1 MSPVKNEYSFN
12 EKFGTLQELKRTL
25 EEGAIENP
33 SHFLEA
39 LKSIE
44 TSWINDRLRELLIA
58 GGYVASIQEVKPQLL
73 NQDMLTQIQEFI
85 STWAEKI
92 EFTNIREETESF
104 LKTQPVEHFLSDL
117 DRWIKLINQ
126 VIGHQAQFE
135 KYIEPLNQLAAQNAE
150 SLLST
155 HTDVNLDA
163 ISKQWQSTAKRLAQ
177 FSPDHYPMTTL
188 IPVSS
193 TTPVTPKRTRHGT
206 KTLSDTSE
214 VELEGQG
221 ERSPDSPH
229 TPRAPHRTKLWLSPG
244 RAYQHAP
251 EELYTKYHTVLN
263 ELRDT
268 QTKFSE
274 VERDLYLLQQK
285 LNETNKNLKKSE
297 EELDDYRKKET
308 IYTDQEKEVASLKS
322 KLGKLEKQK
331 RQSDHNLFVFTG
343 ESEQKIYELETQGK
357 TQENHIKTLEENL
370 KGYKERYDELQ
381 ADYISLDK
389 ERDQILQSIKQFVG
403 YSENDTTDQIK
414 LEMLVKQL
422 EKQKHAEENKRA
434 ELEKKYQTADE
445 KIKELR
451 TRLQEVSREYEQKIA
466 QVKEIEWQ
474 NTKELLEAEGYDDKI
489 LKLIE
494 EKKVLEDR
502 IATLTEQL
510 ETTQKNYDRFENESS
525 QLKQAYET
533 QQEKIDSLTVEIES
547 KTQALLQ
554 AQEDKEHDLHI
565 ASSQEDKDKI
575 EALELE
581 IEQLHHQ
588 YDASQEVI
596 DELTDALHTYT
607 EELKGI
613 EQTLANNEQEKA
625 EAQLQ
630 YDLIVDELQN
640 TQKELDQ
647 LKSQLAFAQ
656 QEQKPTL
663 PRSKHLDPH
672 WVYDQS
678 KKLKTL
684 VTHFLVEIERTKL
697 GMEKTHTQ
705 ALKQQASTYQAAM
718 TSIETQLS
726 IQTDKLT
733 ALENKYED
741 AQTENLTL
749 ESELAFTKERL
760 TKLEAEKENACHT
773 IKQLETK
780 IEHLRQEMDDHN
792 LNHSL
797 DEEAFLESQQ
807 KIESLQTE
815 LEATKEKLHHLED
828 HHQNTQTTY
837 QHQSDDYQS
846 KIHTLQDLKKQLKL
860 SQTQFFKLWIILQHK
875 TKTHQSQIQH
885 WIKSQADLKS
895 KLTGAE
901 SKLTG
906 AESKLTGAQ
915 DIIDD
920 YRKQLHA
927 LTESHKTLQAHLNQ
941 YIESN
946 PEWMPEGYEESIQ
959 GMSASHPA
967 YTMPEDEKAEWIA
980 QLQNTQKER
989 EAFQRAFTKA
999 KDKIRDL
1006 YNERKEQ
1013 KKVIQEL
1020 EQRLEEGNLTRANTT
1035 ESVFSHPVIKR
1046 IDTDITTPDSTAY
1059 RPAQERPTD
1068 NKEVTAGLEIQVDQL
1083 KTEIDKLKI
1092 QITDLERELGAKNR
1106 QLEGH
1111 NHTIEQ
1117 QNEEITHL
1125 QTHIANIGEQFYE
1138 QLDQQVE
1145 ETTQCL
1151 QDKVN
1156 SLKTMLEEKQEELDQ
1171 LRVKKAPP
1179 TAQLVSTSTQTS
1191 PSSSIQAA
1199 DQELDKLKTQLEA
1212 LRQEMKS
1219 PEPKA
1224 PKGLIP
1230 STSVNHLTTQVDKLT
1245 DQMNQFSQLFQSQL
1259 TQKHTEPDS
1268 IWSKLEPILQDLKFQ
1283 VTRLNDV
1290 MQQHTTQA
1298 TTSVIQALQARIQQL
1313 EFNSTQSAIRSQ
1325 VSTHSAPPITQ
1336 ATFNSTHPIRPTLYV
1351 DKHTGPTAGRP
1362 FTPPDDQELPALYPQ
1377 ASTMAA
1383 GLNKPFLSATLNH
1396 GPLPL
1401 PSKASQSIPHLTSD
1415 KVIATTPAQ
1424 ENPFDALQH
1433 MAKWLQT
1440 HTPQLTYALAQYGY
1454 QLLDTQFNTL
1464 IEQHTPC
1471 ENAAVMEACRLLIQ
1485 DNLKDYLMVEAH
1497 LPPVP
1502 IVALHQDQIKAYT
1515 AYDLFKP
1522 NQPLQEPLVLTPHC
1536 ALHREDIESTSD
1548 LKLQLCPTH
1557 APQPHDIHTALL
1569 KFTQMIIAHAEI
1581 YPNLTLTVDD
1591 TPYAHEFITYL
1602 EAYQAL
1608 YTSVLDKTLHLNIQ
1622 TQVSCPKPSTQEILQ
1637 KQAIILGTQECA
1649 LFKNTL
1655 PTPDSISNPN
1665 TLSSATK
1672 SPAFSPLL
1680 AGT

>member
-251 EELYTKYHTVLN
+251 EELYTKYHTALN
-263 ELRDT
+263 ELRET
-268 QTKFSE
+268 QTKLSE

-308 IYTDQEKEVASLKS
+308 TYTDQEKEVASLKS

-445 KIKELR
+445 KIKELH
-451 TRLQEVSREYEQKIA
+451 TRMQEINREYKQKIA
-466 QVKEIEWQ
+466 QIKEIEWQ

-906 AESKLTGAQ
+906 AQ

-927 LTESHKTLQAHLNQ
+927 LTESHKTLQAHLKQ
-941 YIESN
+941 YSESN
-946 PEWMPEGYEESIQ
+946 PEWIPEGY
-959 GMSASHPA
+959 
-967 YTMPEDEKAEWIA
+967 D
-980 QLQNTQKER
+980 
-989 EAFQRAFTKA
+989 
-999 KDKIRDL
+999 
-1006 YNERKEQ
+1006 
-1013 KKVIQEL
+1013 QEL

-1068 NKEVTAGLEIQVDQL
+1068 NEEVTAGLEIQVDQL
-1083 KTEIDKLKI
+1083 KTEIDTLKI
-1092 QITDLERELGAKNR
+1092 KITDLEMELGAKNR

-1111 NHTIEQ
+1111 NHTIKQ
-1117 QNEEITHL
+1117 KNEEITHLQNEIIHL

-1145 ETTQCL
+1145 ETTHRL
-1151 QDKVN
+1151 QDQIN

-1171 LRVKKAPP
+1171 LRVKKAQP
-1179 TAQLVSTSTQTS
+1179 TAQRVSTSTQTS

-1224 PKGLIP
+1224 PKDLT
-1230 STSVNHLTTQVDKLT
+1230 SQTSVNHLTTQVDKLT

-1259 TQKHTEPDS
+1259 TQKHSEPDS
-1268 IWSKLEPILQDLKFQ
+1268 IWSKLEPILQDLKIQ

-1290 MQQHTTQA
+1290 MQQHTAQA

-1313 EFNSTQSAIRSQ
+1313 EFNSAQSAMRAQLPS
-1325 VSTHSAPPITQ
+1325 HSVPPIRQ
-1336 ATFNSTHPIRPTLYV
+1336 ATFNSAHPLRPTLHV
-1351 DKHTGPTAGRP
+1351 DQHAGSTASRP
-1362 FTPPDDQELPALYPQ
+1362 FTPPDDQELLALYPQ
-1377 ASTMAA
+1377 ASTMIA

-1396 GPLPL
+1396 GPLPV

-1424 ENPFDALQH
+1424 ENPFDVLQH

-1502 IVALHQDQIKAYT
+1502 MVALHQNQTKAYT

-1522 NQPLQEPLVLTPHC
+1522 NQPLQEPLALTPHC
-1536 ALHREDIESTSD
+1536 ALHREDIENTSD

-1591 TPYAHEFITYL
+1591 TPYAREFITYL

-1608 YTSVLDKTLHLNIQ
+1608 YTFVLDKKIDLNIQ
-1622 TQVSCPKPSTQEILQ
+1622 TQVSYPKPSTQEILQ